1 MSTVEGGLTVI
12 DWAGAL
18 ITPANTIAAATAQVI
33 NAFISC
39 LSSRSLVE
47 LVWLGQKPR
56 RDVRLQNRQTDPAGQ
71 SHAGAVLAY
80 AAYQGEAP

>member
-12 DWAGAL
+12 DWAGAV

-39 LSSRSLVE
+39 LSFPFLSRASLARTKAQE
-47 LVWLGQKPR
+47 GC
-56 RDVRLQNRQTDPAGQ
+56 
-71 SHAGAVLAY
+71 
-80 AAYQGEAP
+80 APPK